1 MNSGQSIED
10 AVDDIILRTLGELRK
25 NAFGD
30 DGEEAKS
37 LPWKR
42 EQAWDVIRKL
52 SKRAEVR
59 TTLILITVKRD
70 AGTRA
75 EVFDVDLDSLLGD
88 TVGISLQGRRCTAAR
103 DGEG

>member
-1 MNSGQSIED
+1 MYKVNSGQSIED
-10 AVDDIILRTLGELRK
+10 AVDDIILRTQGELRK

-59 TTLILITVKRD
+59 TVLSLIT
-70 AGTRA
+70 
-75 EVFDVDLDSLLGD
+75 F
-88 TVGISLQGRRCTAAR
+88 
-103 DGEG
+103 